1 MSKMDNIESLSE
13 MTTLEIK
20 NMLTLYETSVTTVKK
35 EIDNILNTDYSKDDR
50 QGFVKMTENL

>member
-1 MSKMDNIESLSE
+1 MDNIESLSE